1 MSEMVSIAQQCRA
14 QRVLLTPKRLQ
25 VIQQLEARE
34 GSFDADSLRG
44 DLLTRG
50 VQVSRTMVYRTLRQ
64 LADEGVLLSLGYRE
78 GRQMFSRPSG
88 RAMRLVD
95 RATGASFEIDDPE
108 LRRRIMAVASG
119 FDLRV
124 EGRDL
129 EIVLRATGGDTGSAP

>member
-1 MSEMVSIAQQCRA
+1 MVSIAQQCRA

-25 VIQQLEARE
+25 VIQQLDARE

>member
-1 MSEMVSIAQQCRA
+1 M
-14 QRVLLTPKRLQ
+14 
-25 VIQQLEARE
+25 IQQLEARE

-95 RATGASFEIDDPE
+95 RTTGASFEIDDPE

>member
-1 MSEMVSIAQQCRA
+1 MVSIAQQCRA

>member
-1 MSEMVSIAQQCRA
+1 MGESVSIAQQCRA

-25 VIQQLEARE
+25 VIQRLEARE
-34 GSFDADSLRG
+34 GAFDADGLRG
-44 DLLTRG
+44 DLLAER

-64 LADEGVLLSLGYRE
+64 LADEGVLMSLGYRE
-78 GRQMFSRPSG
+78 GRQMFSRPWG

-95 RATGASFEIDDPE
+95 GATGASFEVDDPE
-108 LRRRIMAVASG
+108 LRRRIVAVASG

-129 EIVLRATGGDTGSAP
+129 ELVLREPAEGKGAAP

>member
-1 MSEMVSIAQQCRA
+1 MVSIAQQCRA

-129 EIVLRATGGDTGSAP
+129 EIVLRATGSDTGSAP